1 MAATEQARAALD
13 EARRHGDRAGELARA
28 AAPILLASAEQLYAG
43 YRTAIAS
50 PESFAKGTSA
60 GESKEL
66 AERSIRAEFAVAM
79 GVSERVASNELEQAR
94 LLVDDL
100 PRTRAALAGA
110 LLRWEAGRVI
120 CAAAATLPVESR
132 AEFDEGA
139 AALAVSLTP
148 GQLRRAVAQLREE
161 LHEQPLSERHELAR
175 QERSV
180 WVSAGID
187 GMATLCALLPAP
199 VAVGALHRLD
209 RMARTLRAAAEESGD
224 ARTLA
229 QLRADAL
236 ADLVCKGDIAGTTPL
251 ESDGPVSTFVP
262 GIRAEIRVTLP
273 ATTAVGLDDHGGHL
287 DGYGPIPA
295 DIARELVGVGATF
308 TRVLTDPAT
317 GMIASVGRTLRVPPP
332 QMRLALQ
339 LRDQTCR
346 FPGCTRPA
354 ATSEADHS
362 VEWRNG
368 GDTALHNLVSLCTGH
383 HHVRH
388 GDRWNYTLLP
398 DGTAEWTTPT
408 GRRVTTRP
416 PVLPGGPPPALSPGT
431 ASVLFADSP
440 PPSAEPPPS

>member
-1 MAATEQARAALD
+1 MAETRTAGAVLA
-13 EARRHGDRAGELARA
+13 EARERGDRAGELARA
-28 AAPILLASAEQLYAG
+28 AAPLLLASAEQLYEG
-43 YRTAIAS
+43 YRTAISS
-50 PESFAKGTSA
+50 PESFARGPSA
-60 GESKEL
+60 SESSEL
-66 AERSIRAEFAVAM
+66 AERSIRAEFAIAM

-100 PRTRAALAGA
+100 PHTRAALAGA
-110 LLRWEAGRVI
+110 LIRWEAGRVI

-132 AEFDEGA
+132 AAFDERG
-139 AALAVSLTP
+139 AALALSLTP

-161 LHEQPLSERHELAR
+161 LHEEPLSERHAR
-175 QERSV
+175 AREERSV
-180 WVSAGID
+180 WMSAGID

-199 VAVGALHRLD
+199 VAAGALNRLD

-224 ARTLA
+224 TRTLA
-229 QLRADAL
+229 QLRADAM
-236 ADLVCKGDIAGTTPL
+236 ADLVCDGDIAGTTPL
-251 ESDGPVSTFVP
+251 ASDRPAPTFVP
-262 GIRAEIRVTLP
+262 GLRAEIRVTLP
-273 ATTAVGLDDHGGHL
+273 ATTAVGLDDHPADL

-295 DIARELVGVGATF
+295 DAARELVGIGETF
-308 TRVLTDPAT
+308 TRVLVEPET

-354 ATSEADHS
+354 STAEADHT

-368 GDTALHNLVSLCTGH
+368 GETSLQNLLSLCTSH

-388 GDRWNYTLLP
+388 GDRWSYNLQP
-398 DGTAEWTTPT
+398 DGTAEWSTPT

-416 PVLPGGPPPALSPGT
+416 PALPGGPPPVRFT
-431 ASVLFADSP
+431 
-440 PPSAEPPPS
+440 EPPPIRRDS